1 MRNKLLLFVIHPVCG
16 IFVKQSEWVLL
27 SSGKWRSHPLLVD
40 KGASILQAF
49 LTLGEMSALRNPHQG
64 QVCLQFPQCPQSS
77 HSIFIFM
84 SQLSDSREIN
94 LKFVHLLGSELG
106 NKISEDWGKQKRAE
120 AEINSKWIMDLN
132 VKKKKNYKI
141 LREKNR
147 TKSSWE

>member
-1 MRNKLLLFVIHPVCG
+1 MRNKFLLFIIHLDCG

-27 SSGKWRSHPLLVD
+27 SRGKWRSQPLLVH

-49 LTLGEMSALRNPHQG
+49 LTLGEVSALRNPHQG

-94 LKFVHLLGSELG
+94 LKFVDLLGNELG

-120 AEINSKWIMDLN
+120 AEVNSKWIMDLN
-132 VKKKKNYKI
+132 VKHKKKDYKI
-141 LREKNR
+141 LRIK
-147 TKSSWE
+147 